1 MLLQKQMYSHKIT
14 VKNHRHVILAT
25 YYLHHSYAVMMK
37 NILALSLSV
46 ALGLSS
52 SYVYADQT
60 FIKAKKMATEL
71 YRQHPVTF
79 YCDCPIVYKGK
90 KMTPNLR
97 ACGYQVRKQ
106 PERANRIEW
115 EHIVP
120 AWEFGHQRQCWQKG
134 GRKNCID
141 KDPEFAQMEGNL
153 HNLVPSIG
161 EVNGDR
167 SNFRYSEWNAKP
179 GQYGQCEM
187 VVDFQLDRVQPPSYS
202 RGSIAR
208 TYFYMQER
216 YHLSL
221 ADQQSKLFEVWNKK
235 YPVTPWECQ
244 RDTAIAKLQGNH
256 NRFVKEQCR

>member
-120 AWEFGHQRQCWQKG
+120 AWEFGHQC
-134 GRKNCID
+134 
-141 KDPEFAQMEGNL
+141 P
-153 HNLVPSIG
+153 
-161 EVNGDR
+161 R
-167 SNFRYSEWNAKP
+167 SEK
-179 GQYGQCEM
+179 
-187 VVDFQLDRVQPPSYS
+187 
-202 RGSIAR
+202 
-208 TYFYMQER
+208 
-216 YHLSL
+216 
-221 ADQQSKLFEVWNKK
+221 
-235 YPVTPWECQ
+235 
-244 RDTAIAKLQGNH
+244 
-256 NRFVKEQCR
+256 